1 MPANQCAKCRVHQAQ
16 PIIHPSEQFLCS
28 SCADYN
34 DRCVRLRELPDWD
47 TFLTGR
53 ARTESA
59 VEHDVNIPV
68 TRAESAHNHGGN
80 ITETDVSIFD
90 RLSVPSNY
98 RPVTVSSTLS
108 KLLELYILDI
118 SGQFEFSDL
127 QFGFVPGR
135 STNMA
140 AVLAQDVISYCK
152 SRGSPVYACSL
163 DAQGAF
169 DAVPHEILFRKALGV
184 IPDHSWAMMVSWY
197 RSITVQVKWGNQLS
211 SHIVISKGTRQGG
224 LSSPFL
230 FNLFYKDL
238 IDMLSAFSGGITIG
252 AMSYNVFCYADDILI
267 CSLTVTGLQ
276 KMIDIAQM
284 YISSHGLAFNPSK
297 TECVIFGNCYF
308 KSRPS
313 WYLGGVSLSEHD
325 YINYLGITL
334 SHTKPKLHI
343 TNRINACRKSFYGLQ
358 GAGLCNVLTNV
369 NTASYV
375 WKTAIRPV
383 LMYGLNTV
391 TINKTCLRDLEKIQG
406 RLVKSM
412 VSVHKYCRTTPI
424 LSAMNI
430 CSIESSVEMFN
441 LELMRNIFNSQSRAR
456 SFYIHSLNSSHC
468 NQSLSSHPGLLSRV
482 KTICDKY
489 DIRFLKYIFDV
500 NYSGQV
506 RRRMKVSSIC
516 HDGLSDSVR
525 VLLLSCDP
533 YDKFVLN
540 MLLTPF

>member
-1 MPANQCAKCRVHQAQ
+1 M
-16 PIIHPSEQFLCS
+16 
-28 SCADYN
+28 
-34 DRCVRLRELPDWD
+34 
-47 TFLTGR
+47 
-53 ARTESA
+53 
-59 VEHDVNIPV
+59 
-68 TRAESAHNHGGN
+68 
-80 ITETDVSIFD
+80 
-90 RLSVPSNY
+90 
-98 RPVTVSSTLS
+98 
-108 KLLELYILDI
+108 
-118 SGQFEFSDL
+118 
-127 QFGFVPGR
+127 
-135 STNMA
+135 
-140 AVLAQDVISYCK
+140 
-152 SRGSPVYACSL
+152 
-163 DAQGAF
+163 
-169 DAVPHEILFRKALGV
+169 
-184 IPDHSWAMMVSWY
+184 
-197 RSITVQVKWGNQLS
+197 
-211 SHIVISKGTRQGG
+211 
-224 LSSPFL
+224 
-230 FNLFYKDL
+230 
-238 IDMLSAFSGGITIG
+238 
-252 AMSYNVFCYADDILI
+252 
-267 CSLTVTGLQ
+267 
-276 KMIDIAQM
+276 
-284 YISSHGLAFNPSK
+284 
-297 TECVIFGNCYF
+297 
-308 KSRPS
+308 
-313 WYLGGVSLSEHD
+313 
-325 YINYLGITL
+325 

-412 VSVHKYCRTTPI
+412 VSVHKYCKTTPI

-489 DIRFLKYIFDV
+489 DIRFLKYTFDV

-506 RRRMKVSSIC
+506 RRRMKVSTGIC